1 MPGRVARS
9 GSVGGSSHDGRQHTG
24 REPRSVAGRVQPGAG
39 RAGSGAGTAAS
50 RTVTGNEAA
59 GSIASGNAASGN
71 KMQSGNV
78 SRDARIS
85 SSGTFP
91 RVARQ
96 SRSVQGSSI
105 PGMSYGGARD
115 ANSSK
120 PVSRR
125 AASGRAASDRGSSG
139 RSVASGR
146 ATVPERRPSSSD
158 NADDVGKSSNAGNA
172 AEPATS
178 RRKRSLRAIVS
189 RNRRKNADSDAASKK
204 GGTPKQGRVA
214 SSAKRNRMNKST
226 DGGEQGS
233 GSDLVSPTRR
243 GRRVSVGG
251 VSGTG
256 TSGTGVSRATGFVDA
271 RALQS
276 EDLVAK
282 TLRESTGPLG
292 VAARPKVV
300 DFNARVKERRHAN
313 TLMVVKRV
321 AITIVFIAA
330 VVGVV
335 WALFFSPLLRLD
347 SAQITVSG
355 ANEWV
360 SGSKVES
367 IASAQAGKSLLLVS
381 TNDIETQLAAIPGVS
396 KATATKQY
404 PHGMRVAISAQEP
417 AAMLKTPDGSLTAV
431 DGKGRVLNSVKN
443 ASTDGIPVIEVNDV
457 TKSLKSRSVV
467 TAVKVVDS
475 LSDAMR
481 ARMSKVTAQT
491 QDSVTT
497 ELDNG
502 NYTIIWGN
510 ASQMKLKKAVVD
522 KIINDPNVIGDKHSV
537 DVSAPL
543 RPIIK

>member
-9 GSVGGSSHDGRQHTG
+9 GSVGGSSHDGQQHTG

-96 SRSVQGSSI
+96 SRSVPGPTI
-105 PGMSYGGARD
+105 PGMPYGGARD

-243 GRRVSVGG
+243 ERRVSVGG

-481 ARMSKVTAQT
+481 ARVSKVTAQT

>member
-1 MPGRVARS
+1 MP
-9 GSVGGSSHDGRQHTG
+9 
-24 REPRSVAGRVQPGAG
+24 
-39 RAGSGAGTAAS
+39 
-50 RTVTGNEAA
+50 
-59 GSIASGNAASGN
+59 
-71 KMQSGNV
+71 SGNV

-233 GSDLVSPTRR
+233 GSNLVSPTRR

-251 VSGTG
+251 VSGTGTSGTG

-321 AITIVFIAA
+321 AITIVSIAA

-457 TKSLKSRSVV
+457 AKSLKSRSVV

-481 ARMSKVTAQT
+481 ARASKVAAQT

-522 KIINDPNVIGDKHSV
+522 KIINDPNAIGDKHSV

>member
-1 MPGRVARS
+1 M
-9 GSVGGSSHDGRQHTG
+9 
-24 REPRSVAGRVQPGAG
+24 
-39 RAGSGAGTAAS
+39 
-50 RTVTGNEAA
+50 
-59 GSIASGNAASGN
+59 
-71 KMQSGNV
+71 
-78 SRDARIS
+78 
-85 SSGTFP
+85 
-91 RVARQ
+91 
-96 SRSVQGSSI
+96 
-105 PGMSYGGARD
+105 
-115 ANSSK
+115 
-120 PVSRR
+120 
-125 AASGRAASDRGSSG
+125 
-139 RSVASGR
+139 
-146 ATVPERRPSSSD
+146 
-158 NADDVGKSSNAGNA
+158 
-172 AEPATS
+172 
-178 RRKRSLRAIVS
+178 
-189 RNRRKNADSDAASKK
+189 
-204 GGTPKQGRVA
+204 
-214 SSAKRNRMNKST
+214 
-226 DGGEQGS
+226 
-233 GSDLVSPTRR
+233 
-243 GRRVSVGG
+243 
-251 VSGTG
+251 
-256 TSGTGVSRATGFVDA
+256 SRATGFVDA

-282 TLRESTGPLG
+282 TLSESTGPLG

-300 DFNARVKERRHAN
+300 DFNARVKERQHAN

-321 AITIVFIAA
+321 AIAIVSIAA

-347 SAQITVSG
+347 SAQITVTG

-404 PHGMRVAISAQEP
+404 PHGMQVTISAQEP

-443 ASTDGIPVIEVNDV
+443 ASTAGIPVIEVDDV
-457 TKSLKSRSVV
+457 AKSLKSRSVV

-481 ARMSKVTAQT
+481 ARVSKVTAQT

-543 RPIIK
+543 RPMIK

>member
-1 MPGRVARS
+1 M
-9 GSVGGSSHDGRQHTG
+9 
-24 REPRSVAGRVQPGAG
+24 
-39 RAGSGAGTAAS
+39 
-50 RTVTGNEAA
+50 
-59 GSIASGNAASGN
+59 
-71 KMQSGNV
+71 
-78 SRDARIS
+78 
-85 SSGTFP
+85 
-91 RVARQ
+91 
-96 SRSVQGSSI
+96 
-105 PGMSYGGARD
+105 
-115 ANSSK
+115 
-120 PVSRR
+120 
-125 AASGRAASDRGSSG
+125 
-139 RSVASGR
+139 
-146 ATVPERRPSSSD
+146 
-158 NADDVGKSSNAGNA
+158 
-172 AEPATS
+172 EPATS

-189 RNRRKNADSDAASKK
+189 RNRHKNADSDAASKK
-204 GGTPKQGRVA
+204 GGATKQGRVA
-214 SSAKRNRMNKST
+214 SSAKRNRLNKSA

-321 AITIVFIAA
+321 AITIVSIAA

-404 PHGMRVAISAQEP
+404 PHGMQVAISAQEP

-457 TKSLKSRSVV
+457 AKSLKSRSVV

-481 ARMSKVTAQT
+481 ARVSKVTAQT

-502 NYTIIWGN
+502 NYTIIWGD

-543 RPIIK
+543 RPMIK